1 MTIHK
6 ALLEV
11 MNEVGYVQKTGKMEF
26 GKTKYSYAGE
36 VDLIKAVRPALVR
49 AGITFRCSG
58 VDVINSDDF
67 TTYKEWNGNT
77 TESLNH
83 RFLAKYTFTFTHAE
97 SDTHIDSY
105 AVGDGMDSGDKASYK
120 AATGALKYALRQTFI
135 IETGD
140 DPDDVHIETTQTQ
153 YDGIGFVKAGFKT
166 AKAGKDRFKE
176 IRDDLESCEDID
188 QFIACKE
195 SCVPDMRKIWKADK
209 ASGENLAAIVDRKE
223 KELNG

>member
-11 MNEVGYVQKTGKMEF
+11 MNEVGYVQKTGKMDF
-26 GKTKYSYAGE
+26 GNTKYSYAGE
-36 VDLIKAVRPALVR
+36 VDLIKALRPALVK

-58 VDVINSDDF
+58 IDVINCDDF
-67 TTYKEWNGNT
+67 ITYKEWNGKT

-83 RFLAKYTFTFTHAE
+83 RFLAKYTFAFTHAE
-97 SDTHIDSY
+97 SDTSIDAF

-140 DPDDVHIETTQTQ
+140 DPDDVHSETSQTQ
-153 YDGIGFVKAGFKT
+153 YDGVGFIKAGFKT
-166 AKAGKDRFKE
+166 AKEGKDRFKE
-176 IRDDLESCEDID
+176 IKDDLEACEDLD
-188 QFIACKE
+188 QFISCKL
-195 SCVPDMRKIWKADK
+195 SYVADMRKIWQADK
-209 ASGENLAAIVDRKE
+209 KSGQELANIVERKE
-223 KELNG
+223 KQFNG